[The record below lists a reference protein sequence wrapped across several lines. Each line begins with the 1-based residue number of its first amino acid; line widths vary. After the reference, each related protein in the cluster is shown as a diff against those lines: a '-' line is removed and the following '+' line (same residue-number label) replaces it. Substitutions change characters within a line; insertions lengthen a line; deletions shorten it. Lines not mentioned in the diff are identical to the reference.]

1 LTKSV
6 FQIDAPKGRIFEIIA
21 DFNRWGEWFP
31 TCKEAKIVADKGSTL
46 QVEITLASVKTITM
60 GLEFDLTPTQLINFR
75 KYSGKD
81 VKEYAGSFRLVN
93 ASDGAGTVVMGEM
106 EMDAGAMVPKFMVGK
121 IMEKSLAQTAEALKQ
136 RVHTAPVTS
145 KYAAA
150 EVAGAAAAAAA
161 APGAAVAGAAVPAV
175 PVRRKRML
183 HVTQSGE
190 GYRVWLMGKTH
201 FYKFE

>member
-6 FQIDAPKGRIFEIIA
+6 FQIDASKDRLFGIIA
-21 DFNRWGEWFP
+21 DFERWNEWFP
-31 TCKEAKIVADKGSTL
+31 GCKEAKIVADKGTTL

-81 VKEYAGSFRLVN
+81 VKEYAGSFRLMN

-106 EMDAGAMVPKFMVGK
+106 EMDAGAMVPKFMVGR
-121 IMEKSLAQTAEALKQ
+121 IMEKSLAQTAEALKA
-136 RVHTAPVTS
+136 RVNTAPPSTKWAS
-145 KYAAA
+145 A
-150 EVAGAAAAAAA
+150 EAAAA
-161 APGAAVAGAAVPAV
+161 APAAEAVGGSAVVTPAA
-175 PVRRKRML
+175 PVRRKRMV
-183 HVTQSGE
+183 HVIQSGG
-190 GYRVWLMGKTH
+190 GYRVWMMGKTR

>member
-6 FQIDAPKGRIFEIIA
+6 FQIDATKDRLFGIIS
-21 DFNRWGEWFP
+21 DFNRWSEWFP
-31 TCKEAKIVADKGSTL
+31 GCKEAKIVNDKGNTK
-46 QVEITLASVKTITM
+46 QVELTLASVKTITM

-81 VKEYAGSFRLVN
+81 VKDYCGSFRLMN

-106 EMDAGAMVPKFMVGK
+106 EMDAGAMVPKFMVGR

-136 RVHTAPVTS
+136 RVHTAPPGPKFDEAETV
-145 KYAAA
+145 AA
-150 EVAGAAAAAAA
+150 VPGAGPA
-161 APGAAVAGAAVPAV
+161 APGAAPAA
-175 PVRRKRML
+175 PVRRKRMV
-183 HVTQSGE
+183 HVIQSGE
-190 GYRVWLMGKTH
+190 GYRVWLMGKTR

>member
-6 FQIDAPKGRIFEIIA
+6 FQIDASRERLYGIIS
-21 DFNRWGEWFP
+21 DFARWSEWFP
-31 TCKEAKIVADKGSTL
+31 GCKDAKIVTDKGNTK

-81 VKEYAGSFRLVN
+81 VKDYCGSFRLMN

-106 EMDAGAMVPKFMVGK
+106 EMDAGAMVPKFMVGR

-136 RVHTAPVTS
+136 RVNTAPPGPKFDT
-145 KYAAA
+145 A
-150 EVAGAAAAAAA
+150 EPVAAGAGSAGVGVVAAR
-161 APGAAVAGAAVPAV
+161 AVPA
-175 PVRRKRML
+175 RRKRVL
-183 HVTQSGE
+183 HVLQAGD

-201 FYKFE
+201 VYKFE

>member
-1 LTKSV
+1 MTKSV
-6 FQIDAPKGRIFEIIA
+6 FQIDASKDRLFGIIA
-21 DFNRWGEWFP
+21 DFARWSEWFP
-31 TCKEAKIVADKGSTL
+31 GCKEAKIVADKGNSK

-81 VKEYAGSFRLVN
+81 VKEYCGSFRLMN

-106 EMDAGAMVPKFMVGK
+106 EMDAGAMVPKFMVGR

-136 RVHTAPVTS
+136 RVNTAPPGPKFET
-145 KYAAA
+145 A
-150 EVAGAAAAAAA
+150 EPVAAAAAA
-161 APGAAVAGAAVPAV
+161 GGAGAGVVTAPSVPA
-175 PVRRKRML
+175 RRKRMV
-183 HVTQSGE
+183 HVIQSGE
-190 GYRVWLMGKTH
+190 GYRVWLMGKTR

>member
-1 LTKSV
+1 MDRL
-6 FQIDAPKGRIFEIIA
+6 FEIIA
-21 DFNRWGEWFP
+21 DFNRWNEWFP
-31 TCKEAKIVADKGSTL
+31 SCKEAKIVTEKGSSV

-81 VKEYAGSFRLVN
+81 VKEYAGSFRLMN

-106 EMDAGAMVPKFMVGK
+106 EMDAGSMVPKFMVGK

-145 KYAAA
+145 KYASAEAA
-150 EVAGAAAAAAA
+150 VAAPAGA
-161 APGAAVAGAAVPAV
+161 APGAAAAGAPAQAV
-175 PVRRKRML
+175 PVRRKRMV
-183 HVTQSGE
+183 HVLQSGD
-190 GYRVWLMGKTH
+190 GYRVWLMGRTH